1 VISVRSFPSPGTV
14 VEPHI
19 VTSGEAIAPK
29 IMTIEEAVKDA
40 ESRDLDLLI
49 FRSHSGE
56 QFVLHRSRDGQ
67 MELIEIP

>member
-1 VISVRSFPSPGTV
+1 
-14 VEPHI
+14 
-19 VTSGEAIAPK
+19 
-29 IMTIEEAVKDA
+29 MTIEEAVKDA